1 MPTPITDPEQLPPAF
16 EKAMNS
22 GNLDEVLS
30 LLAPGAVMRTVT
42 GETVT
47 GQALRDYTAGSI
59 AGNAQLSNGPSRVV
73 AGDDI
78 AFISEEWTLE
88 ITGPDGNRKK
98 ATGTTANVAR
108 RGQDGTWRM
117 AILNPLGTAA

>member
-1 MPTPITDPEQLPPAF
+1 MSTPITDPAQLPPAF

-22 GNLDEVLS
+22 GDLNAVLS

-42 GETVT
+42 GESVT

-78 AFISEEWTLE
+78 AFITEEWTME
-88 ITGPDGNRKK
+88 VTTPDGNRKK

-108 RGQDGTWRM
+108 RGQDGGWRM
-117 AILNPLGTAA
+117 AVLNPLGTA

>member
-1 MPTPITDPEQLPPAF
+1 MSTPITDPAQLPPAF

-22 GNLDEVLS
+22 GNVDEVMS

-47 GQALRDYTAGSI
+47 GQVLRDYTAGTI
-59 AGNAQLSNGPSRVV
+59 ADNGRLSNGPSRVL
-73 AGDDI
+73 AGADI
-78 AFISEEWTLE
+78 ALISEEWTLE
-88 ITGPDGNRKK
+88 VTTPDGNRKK

-117 AILNPLGTAA
+117 AILNPLGIA

>member
-1 MPTPITDPEQLPPAF
+1 MSTPITNPAQLPPAF

-22 GNLDEVLS
+22 GS
-30 LLAPGAVMRTVT
+30 LEDVMSLFAPGAVMRTVT

-47 GQALRDYTAGSI
+47 GQAPRDYTAGSI

-78 AFISEEWTLE
+78 ALISEGWTLE
-88 ITGPDGNRKK
+88 VTAPDGNRLK

-117 AILNPLGTAA
+117 AILNPLGTA

>member
-1 MPTPITDPEQLPPAF
+1 MSTPITDPAQLPPAF
-16 EKAMNS
+16 EKAMNA
-22 GNLDEVLS
+22 GNVDEVMS

-47 GQALRDYTAGSI
+47 GQALRDYTAGTI
-59 AGNAQLSNGPSRVV
+59 AGNGRLSNGPSRVL
-73 AGDDI
+73 AGADI
-78 AFISEEWTLE
+78 ALISEEWTLE
-88 ITGPDGNRKK
+88 VTAPDGNRKK

-117 AILNPLGTAA
+117 AILNPLGIA

>member
-1 MPTPITDPEQLPPAF
+1 MPNPITDPAQLPPAF

-22 GNLDEVLS
+22 GNLDEVAS

-47 GQALRDYTAGSI
+47 GQALHDYTAGSI
-59 AGNAQLSNGPSRVV
+59 AGHAQLSNGPSRVV

-78 AFISEEWTLE
+78 AFITEEWELE
-88 ITGPDGNRKK
+88 VNTPDGSRKK
-98 ATGTTANVAR
+98 VTGTSANVAR
-108 RGQDGTWRM
+108 RGQDGGWRM
-117 AILNPLGTAA
+117 AILNPLGIA

>member
-1 MPTPITDPEQLPPAF
+1 MSTPITDLAQLPPAF

-22 GNLDEVLS
+22 GKLDEVLS

-47 GQALRDYTAGSI
+47 GQALRDYAAGSI
-59 AGNAQLSNGPSRVV
+59 AGKAQLSNGPSRIV

-78 AFISEEWTLE
+78 AFVTEGWTLE
-88 ITGPDGNRKK
+88 ITTPDGNRKK
-98 ATGTTANVAR
+98 ATGASANVAR
-108 RGQDGTWRM
+108 RGEDGTWRY
-117 AILNPLGTAA
+117 AVLNPLGTA

>member
-1 MPTPITDPEQLPPAF
+1 MSTPITDPAQLPPAF

-22 GNLDEVLS
+22 GNRDEVLG

-78 AFISEEWTLE
+78 AFITEDWTLE
-88 ITGPDGNRKK
+88 ITTPDGSRKK

-108 RGQDGTWRM
+108 RGEDGSWRY
-117 AILNPLGTAA
+117 AILNPLGTA

>member
-1 MPTPITDPEQLPPAF
+1 MSTPLTDPSQLPPAF

-22 GNLDEVLS
+22 GNLDEVMS
-30 LLAPGAVMRTVT
+30 LFAPGAVMRTVT

-59 AGNAQLSNGPSRVV
+59 AGNAQLSNGPSRIV
-73 AGDDI
+73 AGADT
-78 AFISEEWTLE
+78 ALISEEWTLE
-88 ITGPDGNRKK
+88 VTTPDGNRQK
-98 ATGTTANVAR
+98 ATGTTANVAS

-117 AILNPLGTAA
+117 AILNPLGTA

>member
-1 MPTPITDPEQLPPAF
+1 MSTPITDPAQLPPAF

-22 GNLDEVLS
+22 GNLDEVMS
-30 LLAPGAVMRTVT
+30 LFAPGAVMRTVT

-73 AGDDI
+73 AGSDT
-78 AFISEEWTLE
+78 ALISEEWTLE
-88 ITGPDGNRKK
+88 VTTPDGNRQK

-117 AILNPLGTAA
+117 AILNPLGTA

>member
-1 MPTPITDPEQLPPAF
+1 MSTPITDPAQLPPAF

-22 GNLDEVLS
+22 GNRDEVLS

-78 AFISEEWTLE
+78 AFITEDWTLE
-88 ITGPDGNRKK
+88 ITTPDGSRKK

-108 RGQDGTWRM
+108 RGEDGSWRY
-117 AILNPLGTAA
+117 AILNPLGTA

>member
-1 MPTPITDPEQLPPAF
+1 MPTPITDPVQLPPAF

-22 GNLDEVLS
+22 GKLDEVLS
-30 LLAPGAVMRTVT
+30 LLAPGVVMRTVT

-47 GQALRDYTAGSI
+47 RQTLRDYAAGSI
-59 AGNAQLSNGPSRVV
+59 AGNAQLCNGPSRVV

-88 ITGPDGNRKK
+88 VTGPDGNRKK
-98 ATGTTANVAR
+98 ATGTSAHVAR
-108 RGQDGTWRM
+108 RGQDGGWRM

>member
-1 MPTPITDPEQLPPAF
+1 MSTPIIDPAQLPPAF

-22 GNLDEVLS
+22 GNPEAVAS

-42 GETVT
+42 GGTVT
-47 GQALRDYTAGSI
+47 GQALRDYAAGSI

-78 AFISEEWTLE
+78 AFVTEDWTLE
-88 ITGPDGNRKK
+88 ITTPDGNRNK
-98 ATGTTANVAR
+98 ATGTSTNVAR
-108 RGQDGTWRM
+108 RVEDGGWRY
-117 AILNPLGTAA
+117 AILNPLGTA

>member
-1 MPTPITDPEQLPPAF
+1 MPTPITDPAQLPPAF

-22 GNLDEVLS
+22 GKLDEVLS

-88 ITGPDGNRKK
+88 VTTPDGNRKK

-108 RGQDGTWRM
+108 RGQDGTWWM
-117 AILNPLGTAA
+117 AILNPLGTA

>member
-1 MPTPITDPEQLPPAF
+1 MSTPITDPAQLPLAF

-22 GNLDEVLS
+22 GKLDEVLS
-30 LLAPGAVMRTVT
+30 LLAPGAVMRAVT

-59 AGNAQLSNGPSRVV
+59 AGKAQLSNGPSRVV

-78 AFISEEWTLE
+78 AFITEDWTLE
-88 ITGPDGNRKK
+88 INTPDGNRKK
-98 ATGTTANVAR
+98 ATGTSANVAR
-108 RGQDGTWRM
+108 RSQDGGWRM
-117 AILNPLGTAA
+117 AIINPRGTAA

>member
-1 MPTPITDPEQLPPAF
+1 MPNPITDPAQLPPAF

-22 GNLDEVLS
+22 GNLDEVMS

-47 GQALRDYTAGSI
+47 GQALRDYSAGSI
-59 AGNAQLSNGPSRVV
+59 AGNARLTNGPSRVV

-88 ITGPDGNRKK
+88 VTTPDGDRKK
-98 ATGTTANVAR
+98 AAGTTANVAR
-108 RGQDGTWRM
+108 RGEDGTWRM
-117 AILNPLGTAA
+117 AILNPLGTA

>member
-1 MPTPITDPEQLPPAF
+1 MSTPITNPAQLPPAF

-22 GNLDEVLS
+22 GS
-30 LLAPGAVMRTVT
+30 LEDVMSLFAPGTVMRTVT

-78 AFISEEWTLE
+78 ALISEGWTLE
-88 ITGPDGNRKK
+88 VTAPDGNRLK

-117 AILNPLGTAA
+117 AILNPLGTA

>member
-1 MPTPITDPEQLPPAF
+1 MSTPITDPAQLPAAF

-22 GNLDEVLS
+22 GKLDDVLE

-47 GQALRDYTAGSI
+47 GQALRDYSAGSI

-73 AGDDI
+73 AGEDI
-78 AFISEEWTLE
+78 AFISEGWTLE
-88 ITGPDGNRKK
+88 VTTPDGNRKK
-98 ATGTTANVAR
+98 AAGTTTNVAR
-108 RGQDGTWRM
+108 RGQDGTWRY

>member
-1 MPTPITDPEQLPPAF
+1 MPTPITDPAQLPPAF

-22 GNLDEVLS
+22 GNLDEVLG

-47 GQALRDYTAGSI
+47 GQALRDYTAGSV

-78 AFISEEWTLE
+78 VFITEDWTLE
-88 ITGPDGNRKK
+88 ITTPDGNWKK

-108 RGQDGTWRM
+108 RGEDGTWRY
-117 AILNPLGTAA
+117 AILNPLGTA

>member
-1 MPTPITDPEQLPPAF
+1 MSTPITEPAQLPPAF

-22 GNLDEVLS
+22 GNRDEVLS

-78 AFISEEWTLE
+78 AFITEDWTLE
-88 ITGPDGNRKK
+88 ITTPDGSRKK

-108 RGQDGTWRM
+108 RGEDGSWRY
-117 AILNPLGTAA
+117 AILNPLGTA